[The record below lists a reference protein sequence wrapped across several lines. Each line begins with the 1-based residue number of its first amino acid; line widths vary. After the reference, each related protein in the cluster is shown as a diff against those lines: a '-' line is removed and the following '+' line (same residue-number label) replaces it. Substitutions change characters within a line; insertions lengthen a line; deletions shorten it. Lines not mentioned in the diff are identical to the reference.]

1 MKAVVAAFNQEKA
14 LVGAFSVIVQ
24 LCRLIVNSSRFVCV
38 CEEIFQFDNNN
49 IFCYAGG
56 AKQVQIDICAFIS
69 KRISKRNFA
78 VQSQFK
84 KIIIRFN
91 NGINWI
97 GTMNNGEM
105 ISFSDNWKH
114 NNCYSENL
122 VISTRRITGQSRW
135 VDSELCYLWYY
146 IKLSCSAVS
155 I

>member
-1 MKAVVAAFNQEKA
+1 MLWLENPVWTESTTQHD
-14 LVGAFSVIVQ
+14 LS
-24 LCRLIVNSSRFVCV
+24 L

-56 AKQVQIDICAFIS
+56 AKYIS
-69 KRISKRNFA
+69 VHSFPRENLQYFCTA

-84 KIIIRFN
+84 KRIIIRFN
-91 NGINWI
+91 NGNDWI

-105 ISFSDNWKH
+105 ISFSDNWKY
-114 NNCYSENL
+114 NNCCSENL
-122 VISTRRITGQSRW
+122 VISTRRMPAQSRW